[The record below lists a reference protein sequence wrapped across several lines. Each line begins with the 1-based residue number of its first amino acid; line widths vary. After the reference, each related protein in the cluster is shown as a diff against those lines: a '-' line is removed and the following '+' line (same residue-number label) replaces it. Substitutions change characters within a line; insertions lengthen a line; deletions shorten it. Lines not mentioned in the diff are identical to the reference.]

1 MFCSQFETS
10 LASIPWTNA
19 RRLCLGID
27 RVTTRSKKRSK
38 SVVDDIK
45 AMFEEADI
53 EMADAISERLLS
65 QQKST
70 EILYF

>member
-1 MFCSQFETS
+1 MFCSQFDTS
-10 LASIPWTNA
+10 LASIPRTNA

-27 RVTTRSKKRSK
+27 KVTARSKKKSK

-45 AMFEEADI
+45 VMFEEADI
-53 EMADAISERLLS
+53 EMADAISKRLLS